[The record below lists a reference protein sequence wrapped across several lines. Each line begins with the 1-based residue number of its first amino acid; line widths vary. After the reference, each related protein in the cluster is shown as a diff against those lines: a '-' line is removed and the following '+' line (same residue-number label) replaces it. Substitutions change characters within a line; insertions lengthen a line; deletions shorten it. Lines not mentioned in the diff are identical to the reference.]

1 MSNKNT
7 HSFNNVDMPK
17 QYPIIAD
24 YVPVL
29 QMMLENY
36 DKADFK
42 TQKMA
47 MALMADIGEYM
58 NIQRAKD
65 MESDDNE

>member
-1 MSNKNT
+1 MSNK
-7 HSFNNVDMPK
+7 F
-17 QYPIIAD
+17 PIIAD

-29 QMMLENY
+29 QTILENY
-36 DKADFK
+36 HKADFK

-58 NIQRAKD
+58 NIQRDKD
-65 MESDDNE
+65 MKSDDNE

>member
-1 MSNKNT
+1 MSNK
-7 HSFNNVDMPK
+7 F
-17 QYPIIAD
+17 PIIAD

-29 QMMLENY
+29 QTILENY
-36 DKADFK
+36 HKADFK

-58 NIQRAKD
+58 NTQRDKD

>member
-1 MSNKNT
+1 MSNK
-7 HSFNNVDMPK
+7 F
-17 QYPIIAD
+17 PIIAD

-29 QMMLENY
+29 QSILENY
-36 DKADFK
+36 HKADFK

-47 MALMADIGEYM
+47 MELMANVGHHM
-58 NIQRAKD
+58 NIARDKA

>member
-1 MSNKNT
+1 
-7 HSFNNVDMPK
+7 MPK

-36 DKADFK
+36 HTADFK

-47 MALMADIGEYM
+47 MTLMADIGEYM
-58 NIQRAKD
+58 NIQRDKD

>member
-1 MSNKNT
+1 MSNK
-7 HSFNNVDMPK
+7 F
-17 QYPIIAD
+17 PIIAD

-29 QMMLENY
+29 QSILENY
-36 DKADFK
+36 HKADFK

-58 NIQRAKD
+58 NIQRDKD

>member
-1 MSNKNT
+1 MSNK
-7 HSFNNVDMPK
+7 F
-17 QYPIIAD
+17 PIIAD

-29 QMMLENY
+29 QTILENY
-36 DKADFK
+36 HKADFK

-58 NIQRAKD
+58 NIQRDKD

>member
-1 MSNKNT
+1 MSNKN
-7 HSFNNVDMPK
+7 K
-17 QYPIIAD
+17 QFPIIGD

-36 DKADFK
+36 HKANFK

-47 MALMADIGEYM
+47 MTLMADIGKYM
-58 NIQRAKD
+58 NIQRDKD
-65 MESDDNE
+65 MESDDNN

>member
-1 MSNKNT
+1 MSNK
-7 HSFNNVDMPK
+7 F
-17 QYPIIAD
+17 PIIAD

-47 MALMADIGEYM
+47 MELMADIGEYM
-58 NIQRAKD
+58 NIQRDKD